1 MRCLFN
7 IKTFFAKIFV
17 SKLDDYINKNLNSE
31 FFVLFGKKGK
41 KLDATIYHD
50 YFVKTYSYIRDEWKV
65 FCIKNNLKIE
75 YMIRLK
81 FACVNTSH
89 MLYFLVYYIN

>member
-41 KLDATIYHD
+41 NLMQLYTMIILLKHIAILEMNGR
-50 YFVKTYSYIRDEWKV
+50 YFASRT
-65 FCIKNNLKIE
+65 
-75 YMIRLK
+75 
-81 FACVNTSH
+81 T
-89 MLYFLVYYIN
+89 